1 MTEAQR
7 CVLCEQPGGEL
18 VTAARSWRVILA
30 DDADSLMFPGFTRV
44 IWQEHR
50 REMTDLT
57 PAGRSEL
64 MEVVFAVEALMLEHL
79 QPDKINLA
87 SLGNQVDHLHWHV
100 IPRWRADSHFPRPVW
115 ASAQT
120 GRSPFRLEPERL
132 ERYCKALQDGL
143 APFVGRDSR

>member
-1 MTEAQR
+1 M
-7 CVLCEQPGGEL
+7 LCEQTGGDL
-18 VTAARSWRVILA
+18 VVGARSWRVILA
-30 DDADSLMFPGFTRV
+30 AEADSLMFPGFTRV

-50 REMTDLT
+50 REMTDLA
-57 PAGRSEL
+57 PAQRSEL

-100 IPRWRADSHFPRPVW
+100 IPRWRADSHFPGPVW
-115 ASAQT
+115 AAPQA
-120 GRSPFRLEPERL
+120 GRSPFTLEPGRL
-132 ERYCKALQDGL
+132 ERYRQALPDGL